1 MYYWLLR
8 ERELSVKDFD
18 HVIVWTDYFN
28 RNLSRRKGRK
38 VSKDVAIFDPSIQ
51 ELVDASKSAGF
62 TVSNDNTNETAR
74 FPRRPYVRSGYIMLD
89 KNENLK
95 KSNILNILA
104 EKIVQNRAKLSRR
117 R

>member
-1 MYYWLLR
+1 
-8 ERELSVKDFD
+8 VKDYD

-38 VSKDVAIFDPSIQ
+38 VSKHVAIFDPSIQ

-62 TVSNDNTNETAR
+62 TVSSDNTNETAR
-74 FPRRPYVRSGYIMLD
+74 FPRRPYVRSGYVMLE

-95 KSNILNILA
+95 KSNILNTLA
-104 EKIVQNRAKLSRR
+104 EKIIQNRNKLTKRR
-117 R
+117 

>member
-1 MYYWLLR
+1 M
-8 ERELSVKDFD
+8 KDYD

-62 TVSNDNTNETAR
+62 AVSSDNTNETAR
-74 FPRRPYVRSGYIMLD
+74 FPRRPYVRIRICNVG
-89 KNENLK
+89 K
-95 KSNILNILA
+95 KCKF
-104 EKIVQNRAKLSRR
+104 EKVQYSKYVSRKDNTKSSQVIKKTITYVSEYLRKL
-117 R
+117 